1 MTKNPA
7 NRPSTA
13 EILRMPYVKER
24 MTQFVQDAEMDQML
38 NGPAVFK
45 KQRPTMKRMGTQHV
59 IAAKVP

>member
-7 NRPSTA
+7 QRPSTA

-24 MTQFVQDAEMDQML
+24 MTQFVQDSEMDQML

-45 KQRPTMKRMGTQHV
+45 KQTYEFDIV
-59 IAAKVP
+59 S

>member
-7 NRPSTA
+7 QRPSTA

-45 KQRPTMKRMGTQHV
+45 KQRPTMRRMGTQNV
-59 IAAKVP
+59 IPA

>member
-7 NRPSTA
+7 QRPSTA

-24 MTQFVQDAEMDQML
+24 MTQFVQDSEMDQML

-59 IAAKVP
+59 I